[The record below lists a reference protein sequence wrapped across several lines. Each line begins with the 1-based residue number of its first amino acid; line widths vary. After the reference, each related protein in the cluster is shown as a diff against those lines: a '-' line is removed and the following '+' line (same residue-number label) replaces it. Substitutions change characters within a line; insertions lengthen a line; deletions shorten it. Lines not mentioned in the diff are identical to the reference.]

1 MIASNYR
8 RFPQAMALQMPLPFG
23 RALIWHT
30 SRPTTRKGRAF
41 RAAVSA
47 AFKLAGRVAYP
58 VRPTTPQWVRDAKRK
73 ARALAKL
80 VAKAQRPLALDG
92 HAKVNGFRAHVERC
106 REQFDRYRFSVA

>member
-8 RFPQAMALQMPLPFG
+8 RFPEAIALQLPLPFG
-23 RALIWHT
+23 HVLRWALPRPGSRVLRAI
-30 SRPTTRKGRAF
+30 
-41 RAAVSA
+41 RAARGA

-92 HAKVNGFRAHVERC
+92 HAKVNEFRAHVEWC
-106 REQFDRYRFSVA
+106 REQFDRYTFKIQ